1 MGKSKELAELGNAVT
16 QSGGT
21 TTFSDD
27 TTAIVSTQSGS
38 ITLQNYAYATGFTY
52 DLSNAS
58 QAHSVGTSS
67 SAPTILKTG
76 NVERMRIDASGRVT
90 MPYQPAFNAYLI
102 QNPSANGYSTGGVYH
117 ASLTGIG
124 VNPTNILILK
134 HTVLNRGN
142 HYSTT
147 TGLFTAPVAG
157 VYRFHHAHLPDS
169 TQGGNVDNWAEFYIN
184 GGSTDAPE
192 MYVQTSQLSQHG
204 AQLSG
209 SAIFQLQA
217 NDTVGVYMYG
227 GMHQRYATFNGYLI
241 G

>member
-90 MPYQPAFNAYLI
+90 MPYQPYFYVYSSAVNLSYSSNQVLPFDLI
-102 QNPSANGYSTGGVYH
+102 YQEQGGSNYNTST
-117 ASLTGIG
+117 S
-124 VNPTNILILK
+124 
-134 HTVLNRGN
+134 R
-142 HYSTT
+142 
-147 TGLFTAPVAG
+147 FTAPVSG
-157 VYRFHHAHLPDS
+157 VYSFTCYAYGNSS
-169 TQGGNVDNWAEFYIN
+169 TSNHSIEFRVNGNIRMRGQVRDGISDGYIPLSMITQLSTNDYVDVRAGPTGVTNFYGGNNLSY
-184 GGSTDAPE
+184 
-192 MYVQTSQLSQHG
+192 SQW
-204 AQLSG
+204 SG
-209 SAIFQLQA
+209 IL
-217 NDTVGVYMYG
+217 VG
-227 GMHQRYATFNGYLI
+227 
-241 G
+241 